1 MMSNSVNIAYDE
13 KTRSAIVE
21 VVGSDEAW
29 RSIRRVCQDTFGETD
44 LTSQNSLQMPWW
56 AFLGCLNEIEYYA
69 KRHLVDIVHTE
80 QAAERLEQSRSA
92 VAQYE
97 DAKSGVG
104 PSEEKIRAELSSKNF
119 LRELTQE
126 QARNVSKMMALPSA
140 ATFSVP
146 GAGKTTEA
154 LSFYVL
160 KRTDET
166 RLLVVCP
173 KNAFSAWEEQL
184 SLCLTDED
192 AFVRLRGGRAAIET
206 QLKKKPPKVLI
217 TYQQL
222 PIVLDLIGN
231 YLSDQDS
238 LMFLDESHK
247 IKRGFQGVWGNAI
260 LSIAQI
266 PRAKLIM
273 SGTPMPN
280 DVSDLVPQFRF
291 LYPEI
296 LADDDTVQDYI
307 RPVYVRTTKP
317 ELGLR
322 PSKKIIKRLPL
333 KPAQHELYQLLR
345 SEAARQAK
353 SLTRMDMGTLRRAGR
368 SALRL
373 LQIATNPSLLA
384 RLEEFEH
391 ESLLS
396 EVLSE
401 GDSPKL
407 EYACYRAREL
417 AFEGKKSIIWSS
429 FVQNVELVSN
439 RLLDIGAE
447 YIHGGVDAGSEDEQG
462 TREQKIK
469 RFHDDGNC
477 WVMVANPAACGE
489 GISLHTVCHHA
500 IYLDRNYNAAQYLQ
514 SEDRIHR
521 LGLPPD
527 QETYVEILQ
536 SPQTIDESVDRRLGF
551 KIENMARVLNDASLN
566 REPEIIELDSDG
578 FDENDLKDFLS
589 HLSEKVS

>member
-1 MMSNSVNIAYDE
+1 MSRAVRISYDE
-13 KTRSAIVE
+13 TSRSALVE
-21 VVGSDEAW
+21 VEGSEDTW
-29 RSIRRVCQDTFGETD
+29 RSIRRVCQDSFGETD
-44 LTSQNSLQMPWW
+44 VTGQTSLEMPWW
-56 AFLGCLNEIEYYA
+56 AFLGCLDEIEYYA
-69 KRHLVDIVHTE
+69 NRYQVPLEHSQDAAKRL
-80 QAAERLEQSRSA
+80 QQSKAA

-97 DAKSGVG
+97 EAKTGVG
-104 PSEEKIRAELSSKNF
+104 PSEAEIFTELASKRF
-119 LRELTQE
+119 LRELTEE
-126 QARNVSKMMALPSA
+126 QARNVSRMMALPSA

-154 LSFYVL
+154 LSFYAL
-160 KRTDET
+160 KRTPET

-173 KNAFSAWEEQL
+173 KNAFAAWEEQL
-184 SLCLTDED
+184 ALCMEHED
-192 AFVRLRGGRAAIET
+192 QFIRLRGGRIAIEAA
-206 QLKKKPPKVLI
+206 LKEAPLKALI

-222 PIVLDLIGN
+222 PNVLDLIGA
-231 YLSDQDS
+231 YLEYWDS
-238 LMFLDESHK
+238 FVFLDESHR
-247 IKRGFQGVWGNAI
+247 IKRGFQGVIGNAI

-266 PRAKLIM
+266 PKSKLIL

-296 LADDDTVQDYI
+296 LADEETVEEYI
-307 RPVYVRTTKP
+307 RPVYVRTTKS

-322 PSKKIIKRLPL
+322 PPEKTIKRLPL
-333 KPAQHELYQLLR
+333 KPAQFELYQLLR
-345 SEAARQAK
+345 SETARQAK
-353 SLTRMDMGTLRRAGR
+353 ANLSRIDLSALRRAGR

-373 LQIATNPSLLA
+373 LQVATNPSLLA

-391 ESLLS
+391 ETLLS

-417 AFEGKKSIIWSS
+417 AFEGYKSIIWSS

-447 YIHGGVDAGSEDEQG
+447 YIHGGVDAGSENEEG

-469 RFHDDGNC
+469 RFHDDDNC

-521 LGLPPD
+521 LGLPPE
-527 QETYVEILQ
+527 QQTFVEILQ
-536 SPQTIDESVDRRLGF
+536 SPGTVDESVDRRLGI

-566 REPEIIELDSDG
+566 EEPEIIDLDADG
-578 FDENDLKDFLS
+578 FDVDDFNDFRA
-589 HLSEKVS
+589 HLAEKVA